1 MINLSNSIAHQGL
14 CHLLPILNFAQEI
27 SQLNKTDISLVGRA
41 TIKALLALYHQ
52 V

>member
-1 MINLSNSIAHQGL
+1 VIILSNSITHQNL

-41 TIKALLALYHQ
+41 TIKAFLALCHQ